1 MKNLWKNL
9 SAIIAMVFIML
20 APMCVHASESI
31 IAANTLMELSEQAD
45 VYEQE
50 SGQGVVL
57 TTLEAGTPVISAED
71 INMAGTGEEWCKISY
86 QDTTGYIQLK
96 HLKQFIAEDVEE
108 QFDNISNTNKLVF
121 EEVEYEKT
129 QSNQKLVWGIVIA
142 ALVIAIFAVGI
153 VSTVYMNKDEKK
165 TRRIHDT
172 KTEEE

>member
-1 MKNLWKNL
+1 MKKIWKNL
-9 SAIIAMVFIML
+9 STVIATVFILLM
-20 APMCVHASESI
+20 PVSVHASESI

-50 SGQGVVL
+50 NGQGVVL

-71 INMAGTGEEWCKISY
+71 INMAGTGEEWCRISY
-86 QDTTGYIQLK
+86 QDTTGYVQLRY
-96 HLKQFIAEDVEE
+96 LKQFIAEDVEE

-129 QSNQKLVWGIVIA
+129 QGNQKLVWGIVIA

-153 VSTVYMNKDEKK
+153 VSAVYKNKNGHVKEEK
-165 TRRIHDT
+165 
-172 KTEEE
+172 EE

>member
-1 MKNLWKNL
+1 MKKIWKNL
-9 SAIIAMVFIML
+9 STVIATAFILLM
-20 APMCVHASESI
+20 PVSVYASESI

-50 SGQGVVL
+50 NGQGVVL

-86 QDTTGYIQLK
+86 QDTTGYVQLK

-129 QSNQKLVWGIVIA
+129 QGNQKLVWGIVIA

-153 VSTVYMNKDEKK
+153 VSAAYKNKNGHVKE
-165 TRRIHDT
+165 
-172 KTEEE
+172 